1 MGQWIAVMLSPT
13 RMVSSGA
20 IREYWESPKESN
32 DSEEQMSTLEMAPK
46 VSKEAEEQINAL
58 E

>member
-32 DSEEQMSTLEMAPK
+32 DSEEQLSALERAPK
-46 VSKEAEEQINAL
+46 VSEESEEQISAL